1 MVAQEM
7 WRNGVPESMCGRRR
21 HKDNPN
27 EIYYSFEE
35 WLMYPVVII
44 TCGSLATRPAGRVGE
59 DHQDPMPLV
68 VASGDRPMGALDR
81 PMGGPDR
88 TNNP

>member
-1 MVAQEM
+1 M

-27 EIYYSFEE
+27 EIYYFFEE
-35 WLMYPVVII
+35 RLMYPVVII
-44 TCGSLATRPAGRVGE
+44 TCGSLATCPAGRVGE

-68 VASGDRPMGALDR
+68 VASKPSVQ
-81 PMGGPDR
+81 PDGLQPDGSR
-88 TNNP
+88 WSLQ